1 MRDDEHRVAITA
13 ARAKTAIRRLL
24 ALTGLSFLLR
34 MNALETARLAWLTES
49 RDVAVLY
56 WPAEAEEAER
66 LDSRGIPHLLLVDP
80 GATPPASGSCLQEWL
95 RLPADDLELRARL
108 ANLAK
113 RAASHPRPPAIDGF
127 GHLTHRGG
135 SLFLSPIDQRL
146 VQALVENFGGIV
158 AESEL
163 IKTVWPDGAKNQV
176 LRVHVSR
183 LRQRLKPLGLTIKC
197 ARNTGYVMAEATTP
211 ASHVGA
217 ALLADRP
224 RGEGEAELVGDGDRD
239 QSLPERSSDRV

>member
-1 MRDDEHRVAITA
+1 
-13 ARAKTAIRRLL
+13 
-24 ALTGLSFLLR
+24 

-66 LDSRGIPHLLLVDP
+66 LDRGGIPHLLLVDP
-80 GATPPASGSCLQEWL
+80 EATPPTSGSCLQEWL
-95 RLPADDLELRARL
+95 TLPASDIELQTRL

-113 RAASHPRPPAIDGF
+113 RAASHPRPPAIDAF
-127 GHLTHRGG
+127 GQLTHRGG

-146 VQALVENFGGIV
+146 AQALVEKFGGIV
-158 AESEL
+158 AEAEL
-163 IKTVWPDGAKNQV
+163 IETVWPDGATNQV

-197 ARNTGYVMAEATTP
+197 ARNAGYVMAEATRLE
-211 ASHVGA
+211 S
-217 ALLADRP
+217 
-224 RGEGEAELVGDGDRD
+224 
-239 QSLPERSSDRV
+239 RVDATHS